1 MSDSS
6 PHIAHIM
13 PWDSVGG
20 TEHATLRIARET
32 AAHGIHS
39 TMFCLESATEVR
51 EFFHSAGFDTAI
63 YQAVEPSLS
72 RPAKYIR
79 SARKLAREMRRRDV
93 NIMHCADILAAHYAS
108 LAGRFARLSIIC
120 HVRNRHSDI
129 SKRDKLFLSPVHNW
143 IFVSKDTWRGFGIS
157 VPANRG
163 EVVYDGI
170 NAPQVTIED
179 RESVRREFGIAAHE
193 KIIGMVAR
201 VAPQKD
207 YVTLAR
213 AAQKVFAV
221 FPNAR
226 FVIVGDYEGVPAHR
240 AHYEK
245 IKHLLDEYQISDRF
259 IFTGFR
265 RDIPRMIAA
274 MDVFVLCTHYEGL
287 PLVLLEGMAQGLP
300 TLATAVDGIP
310 ELITDEENGLLHAH
324 GDDEKLAE
332 HLLKVLVDNAFARR
346 IGDNASTHVAANF
359 SNEKFASNMQK
370 IYRSLLR
377 A

>member
-13 PWDSVGG
+13 PWASVGG

-32 AAHGIHS
+32 AAHGIRS
-39 TMFCLESATEVR
+39 TMFCYEAATEVR
-51 EFFHSAGFDTAI
+51 EFFYNAGFDTAI

-72 RPAKYIR
+72 RPAKYINA
-79 SARKLAREMRRRDV
+79 ARELAREMRRRGV

-108 LAGRFARLSIIC
+108 LAGRFARLPVIC
-120 HVRNRHSDI
+120 HVRNRHRDI
-129 SKRDKLFLSPVHNW
+129 SRRDKLFLSPVNNW
-143 IFVSKDTWRGFGIS
+143 IFVSKDTWRGFGVN
-157 VPANRG
+157 VPAHRG

-170 NAPQVTIED
+170 DAPQVTGED

-213 AAQKVFAV
+213 AAQKVLAV

-226 FVIVGDYEGVPAHR
+226 FVVAGDYDGVPAHR
-240 AHYEK
+240 THYEE
-245 IKHLLDEYQISDRF
+245 IKHLLDEYKIGDRF

-265 RDIPRMIAA
+265 RDIPRVIAA
-274 MDVFVLCTHYEGL
+274 MDVFVLCTHHEGL

-310 ELITDEENGLLHAH
+310 ELITDEANGLLHAH
-324 GDDEKLAE
+324 GDDAKLAE
-332 HLLKVLVDNAFARR
+332 HLLKVLDDKAFAKR
-346 IGDNASTHVAANF
+346 IGDNARAHVAANF
-359 SNEKFASNMQK
+359 SNERFASNMQNA
-370 IYRSLLR
+370 YRSLLR
-377 A
+377 G